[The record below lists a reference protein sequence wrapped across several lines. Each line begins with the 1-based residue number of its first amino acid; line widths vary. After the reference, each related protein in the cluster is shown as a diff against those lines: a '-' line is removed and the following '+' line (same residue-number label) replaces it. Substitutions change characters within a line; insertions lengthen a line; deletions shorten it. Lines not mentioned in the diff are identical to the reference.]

1 MSLKQLLV
9 CTALFSAGFSAQA
22 AEAGF
27 DSVKDVLTRNACL
40 SCHTV
45 DRKVVGPAYKEIAK
59 LRKDDPANA
68 EVIAQ
73 HIRQGSKGVYG
84 PLPMPANA
92 AISDADIKAVVDWI
106 MAGAPKE

>member
-1 MSLKQLLV
+1 MRVKQLLV
-9 CTALFSAGFSAQA
+9 CTALFSAGFSTQAAQA
-22 AEAGF
+22 SFESAQ
-27 DSVKDVLTRNACL
+27 DVLTRNACL

-45 DRKVVGPAYKEIAK
+45 DRKVVGPAYKDIAAM
-59 LRKDDPANA
+59 RKGDPANA

-84 PLPMPANA
+84 PLPMPANP
-92 AISDADIKAVVDWI
+92 AISDADIQVVVDWI

>member
-40 SCHTV
+40 SCHTI
-45 DRKVVGPAYKEIAK
+45 DRKVVGPAYKA
-59 LRKDDPANA
+59 
-68 EVIAQ
+68 
-73 HIRQGSKGVYG
+73 
-84 PLPMPANA
+84 
-92 AISDADIKAVVDWI
+92 
-106 MAGAPKE
+106 

>member
-22 AEAGF
+22 AEASF

-45 DRKVVGPAYKEIAK
+45 DRKVVGPAYKDIANM
-59 LRKDDPANA
+59 RKDDPANA

-92 AISDADIKAVVDWI
+92 AISDADIKAVVAWI